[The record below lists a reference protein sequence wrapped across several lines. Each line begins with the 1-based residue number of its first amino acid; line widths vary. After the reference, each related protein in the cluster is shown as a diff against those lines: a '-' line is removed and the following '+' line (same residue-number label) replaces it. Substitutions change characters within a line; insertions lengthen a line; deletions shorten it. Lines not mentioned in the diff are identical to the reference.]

1 MEGFRNLFQVLE
13 VFIQVMSL
21 IFYSVAVQEPKM
33 EIRRASSLSKVK
45 IWILAWEI
53 HLGQVIKWLTVPT
66 SPNRPGRIIKVQQQ
80 YF

>member
-45 IWILAWEI
+45 IWILA
-53 HLGQVIKWLTVPT
+53 
-66 SPNRPGRIIKVQQQ
+66 
-80 YF
+80 